1 MKNKI
6 LAVLIFV
13 LVFIVI
19 PGIAG
24 AIEFEMGLIP

>member
-1 MKNKI
+1 MKNKVFAF
-6 LAVLIFV
+6 LMFV